1 MPDHPLHSTEDALED
16 LRARYAELAALAGS
30 LAHEIKNPL
39 SVIRMNMDLL
49 AEDFAEPETPKERRA
64 LAKIEM
70 VSRQCT
76 RLENLLNDFL
86 RFNKVNQLELHAR
99 QPERAARAGARS
111 VYRPGRGGS
120 QIEIVRYLDPDLPS
134 ILLNG
139 ETLQAALVNLVKNA
153 LEAMPDGGQLTARTR
168 VTRQG
173 VALDLIDTGV
183 GMDER
188 TAMKMFDAFYTT
200 KSGGSGLGLPT
211 ARRII
216 EAHGGRIGVH
226 SDLGDRHAVHAGV
239 SDVRAAGFGTE
250 GVQPAL
256 PAPPASATAA
266 IIAFMEENAPNTEA
280 AEPRVAPIRVLIV
293 DNDEALARAMD
304 ESLARW
310 ATSAPW
316 PPAARKGPGG
326 SRPTRSTSSS
336 PTW

>member
-1 MPDHPLHSTEDALED
+1 MANHQSLATDDALDE
-16 LRARYAELAALAGS
+16 LRTRYTELAALAGS

-49 AEDFAEPETPKERRA
+49 GEDFAKSETPKERRA

-86 RFNKVNQLELHAR
+86 RFNKVGQLELTL
-99 QPERAARAGARS
+99 
-111 VYRPGRGGS
+111 GS
-120 QIEIVRYLDPDLPS
+120 LNEQIERVLDLFSAQAEETHVEIIRYLDADLPS
-134 ILLNG
+134 IKLSA

-216 EAHGGRIGVH
+216 EAHGGRISVH
-226 SDLGDRHAVHAGV
+226 SELGI
-239 SDVRAAGFGTE
+239 GTQFTLE
-250 GVQPAL
+250 FPTPAR
-256 PAPPASATAA
+256 
-266 IIAFMEENAPNTEA
+266 IGE
-280 AEPRVAPIRVLIV
+280 
-293 DNDEALARAMD
+293 
-304 ESLARW
+304 
-310 ATSAPW
+310 
-316 PPAARKGPGG
+316 
-326 SRPTRSTSSS
+326 
-336 PTW
+336 